1 MPDFINNWWDALNFD
16 LQVFYG
22 IAIVALA
29 ALILQLVLTAFTG
42 MDDLGAGDMDVGS
55 FHEHDSGMSIFSV
68 RGVTAFFIGFGWMG
82 VILTKRGFGLPMTLL
97 ISLAVG
103 VALMIAIY
111 LMMRSFMRLQSS
123 GTLDYGNAVGQMGTV
138 YLTIPPVQRAGGQ
151 IETMIQGRL
160 VTAEAL
166 QKGTHPLKPG
176 TKVKVV
182 ERIGS
187 STLIVEPLDQI

>member
-1 MPDFINNWWDALNFD
+1 MFRQMPDFINAWWDALNFE
-16 LQVFYG
+16 LQLFYG

-29 ALILQLVLTAFTG
+29 VLGIQVILSLFMG
-42 MDDLGAGDMDVGS
+42 MDDGMDVGD
-55 FHEHDSGMSIFSV
+55 HDSGMGIFSI
-68 RGVTAFFIGFGWMG
+68 RGITAFFTGFGWTG
-82 VILTKRGFGLPMTLL
+82 VICTKQGFGLPLTVFLALL
-97 ISLAVG
+97 VG
-103 VALMIAIY
+103 GTMMVAIFV
-111 LMMRSFMRLQSS
+111 MMRALMRLQSS

-151 IETMIQGRL
+151 VETLIQGRL

-166 QKGTHPLKPG
+166 QKGSVPLQPG

-187 STLIVEPLDQI
+187 STLIVEPLD

>member
-1 MPDFINNWWDALNFD
+1 MPDFINSWWDSLNFN

-22 IAIVALA
+22 IAIVALV
-29 ALILQLVLTAFTG
+29 ALLLQLVLSLFMG
-42 MDDLGAGDMDVGS
+42 MDDAGGMDGGD
-55 FHEHDSGMSIFSV
+55 FHDHDSGMSIFSV
-68 RGVTAFFIGFGWMG
+68 RGVTAFFTGFGWTG
-82 VILTKRGFGLPMTLL
+82 VILTKRGFELPVTLVV
-97 ISLAVG
+97 SLAVG
-103 VALMIAIY
+103 GALMVAIY

-151 IETMIQGRL
+151 VETMIQGRL

-166 QKGTHPLKPG
+166 QKGTQPIQPG

-187 STLIVEPLDQI
+187 STLIVEPLD

>member
-1 MPDFINNWWDALNFD
+1 MPDFLNNWWDALNFN

-22 IAIVALA
+22 IAIIAMVAL
-29 ALILQLVLTAFTG
+29 LLQMFLTLFMGLDDAGG
-42 MDDLGAGDMDVGS
+42 MDGGDVS
-55 FHEHDSGMSIFSV
+55 SHDSGMSIFSV
-68 RGVTAFFIGFGWMG
+68 RGITAFFTGFGWTG
-82 VILTKRGFGLPMTLL
+82 VILTKRGLGLPPTLA
-97 ISLAVG
+97 ISLVVG
-103 VALMIAIY
+103 TALMLAIY

-138 YLTIPPVQRAGGQ
+138 YLTIPPVQRSGGQ

-166 QKGTHPLKPG
+166 QKGTLPLKPG

-187 STLIVEPLDQI
+187 STLIVEPLD